1 MKKTLAC
8 VVSFILLLCIFVP
21 CAFAAE
27 YADTENHWAETA
39 IERWTDAKVIS
50 GDGDGN
56 FRPDDFITRAE
67 AAQLFC
73 NLLKLKDTADLSAYT
88 DIDPNAWYIPALSAC
103 VANGIILGT
112 GDGLLDPNGLVTREM
127 MFTMLARVLHVE
139 PEATLTVGVSDPE
152 TVSDWAAGYVNA
164 LVNNGYISG
173 VAIQDGKTV
182 LCADLSITRASVVQ
196 LLHKTIVCYIN
207 TSGSVS
213 YTSST
218 ENGWILV
225 AADNVSLTDVPAGTH
240 IIVAKDTVGLT
251 VNGVSLVGNDPMN
264 GTFTPY
270 VVPEVTKPE
279 PSTPSGPSTPS
290 VPSKTYSYNVKLNVK
305 AGETS
310 VTYLSDYSSKSV
322 ATPVALANDFIDEN
336 VEVIVNNANLAL
348 SKVNTQLEGDDAEQL
363 YALIAEKTQN
373 PEEKLLDAA
382 AKLNFSLT
390 EAQKKALKDLAAC
403 GEPTTYLV
411 VSDGALVF
419 AMSESEMLSYVDA
432 LENLRKTMTED
443 EYTKVLNVLTGKLN
457 VTIDGEENAVNA
469 LVQNKVTNSF
479 TVKAEFEFTNEIA
492 EKLFSRLASQLNPA
506 QYEKIVGVLSKGI
519 GKKVTATLTVTATVF
534 LTFV

>member
-1 MKKTLAC
+1 MKKNLAC

-39 IERWTDAKVIS
+39 IERWTDTKVIS

-139 PEATLTVGVSDPE
+139 PESTLMVGVYDSE
-152 TVSDWAAGYVNA
+152 TISDWAAGYVNA
-164 LVNNGYISG
+164 LINHGYISG
-173 VAIQDGKTV
+173 VAVQDGKPV
-182 LCADLSITRASVVQ
+182 VCADSSITRASVVQ
-196 LLHKTIVCYIN
+196 LLHKTIVFYVN
-207 TSGSVS
+207 TSGSAS
-213 YTSST
+213 YASST

-225 AADNVSLTDVPAGTH
+225 AADNVSLTDVPAGTR

-251 VNGVSLVGNDPMN
+251 VNGVSLVGNDSAN

-270 VVPEVTKPE
+270 AVPEVTKPE
-279 PSTPSGPSTPS
+279 PSTPSGPSMPS
-290 VPSKTYSYNVKLNVK
+290 GPSKTYSYNVKLNVK
-305 AGETS
+305 AGDTS
-310 VTYLSDYSSKSV
+310 VTYPSDYTSKSV
-322 ATPVALANDFIDEN
+322 ATPVALAKALVTEN
-336 VEVIVNNANLAL
+336 SAVITNNVNLAL
-348 SKVNTQLEGDDAEQL
+348 SKFNAQMTDNEAEQM
-363 YALIAEKTQN
+363 YALITEKSQN
-373 PEEKLLDAA
+373 WEEKVLAVATELD
-382 AKLNFSLT
+382 FSLSA
-390 EAQKKALKDLAAC
+390 EQEKVFKDLAAC
-403 GEPTTYLV
+403 GSPALYLSV
-411 VSDGALVF
+411 EDGAFVF
-419 AMSESEMLSYVDA
+419 AMSESEMLSYVNA

-443 EYTKVLNVLTGKLN
+443 EYTKVLNTLIEKLD
-457 VTIDGEENAVNA
+457 VKIDGEENIVNA
-469 LVQNKVTNSF
+469 LVQNKVINSF
-479 TVKAEFEFTNEIA
+479 TVTADFEFTNELA
-492 EKLFSRLASQLNPA
+492 EKLFSRLENELEPK
-506 QYEKIVGVLSKGI
+506 QYGKIVGVLSKGI
-519 GKKVTATLTVTATVF
+519 GKKVTVTLTVTATVS
-534 LTFV
+534 